1 MPDGKFIVF
10 EGIDGSGTTVQAQL
24 LHGRLNDLGVSCHKT
39 AEPSGGA
46 IGRLMGQ
53 ILGDKPK
60 FTYLNHLD
68 HERRK
73 VILAL
78 LFTADRMDHA
88 WTEMETYWNRGDVV
102 LCDRYAISTLAYE
115 LGVLADREWIDE
127 IGRAAPLPDLTI
139 YLRLSAEQ
147 AFERLQKRW
156 EEKGAGGASPEIFE
170 KLELQKQLVSNYDAF
185 CGCLYEGEHVVRR
198 HNVVTVD
205 ASGTIEEVHE
215 KVWGVV
221 GEHLRQ
227 WSLLN
232 D

>member
-24 LHGRLNDLGVSCHKT
+24 LHGRLNNLGVSCHKT

-46 IGRLMGQ
+46 IGKLIRE
-53 ILGDKPK
+53 ILGDKPL
-60 FTYLNHLD
+60 FTYINKMD

-78 LFTADRMDHA
+78 LFTADRLDHV
-88 WTEMETYWNRGDVV
+88 WTEMETYWDRGDVV

-115 LGVLADREWIDE
+115 LGVLTDRTWIDR
-127 IGRAAPLPDLTI
+127 IGRSAPLPDLTL
-139 YLRLSAEQ
+139 YLRLSADQ
-147 AFERLQKRW
+147 AFERLKKRW
-156 EEKGAGGASPEIFE
+156 EEKGEGGAAPEIFE

-185 CGCLYEGEHVVRR
+185 CGQLYEGEKVAHR
-198 HNVVTVD
+198 HNVVTID
-205 ASGTIEEVHE
+205 ASGDIEEVRVLVW
-215 KVWGVV
+215 KVVR
-221 GEHLRQ
+221 EHLRQ

>member
-1 MPDGKFIVF
+1 MPDGKFIAL

-24 LHGRLNDLGVSCHKT
+24 LFGRLNDLGVSCFKT

-46 IGRLMGQ
+46 IGRLIRQ
-53 ILGDKPK
+53 ILGNKPT
-60 FTYLNHLD
+60 FTYLNKLD

-78 LFTADRMDHA
+78 LFTADRLDHA
-88 WTEMETYWNRGDVV
+88 WVEMETHWNQGMVV
-102 LCDRYAISTLAYE
+102 VCDRYAISTLVYE
-115 LGVLADREWIDE
+115 LGVLADREWIEE
-127 IGRAAPLPDLTI
+127 IGRSAPRPDLTI

-156 EEKGAGGASPEIFE
+156 EEKGEGGASPEIFE

-185 CGCLYEGEHVVRR
+185 CGHLHDGEKVVHR

-205 ASGTIEEVHE
+205 ASGDIDEVRVE
-215 KVWGVV
+215 VWKVVR
-221 GEHLRQ
+221 EHLRQ
-227 WSLLN
+227 WELLN